1 MMQIEIAEKI
11 NEFEKE
17 MRGLQMQIDLLDHK
31 LNTLKH
37 KVEDFKESVKVVGPL
52 KPDVME

>member
-1 MMQIEIAEKI
+1 MQIEIAEKI

-37 KVEDFKESVKVVGPL
+37 KVEDFKESVKIVGPL